1 MFERKKYKAFAKE
14 QLKNRWLIPVLIT
27 LFIAVIETIL
37 QSTINNEYL
46 NINLWKEFFN
56 GNYEVFGSE
65 SQSGLSF
72 VFSIISF
79 LVGAIFSYA
88 SIRVYL
94 KMSRSPE
101 PITFGDFFEG
111 FNGWGKAILLNLWQ
125 LLWVCLWSLLF
136 IIPGIIKAI
145 AYSQMVYI
153 MNEYENVSA
162 SKAMKISMTITKG
175 YKGELF
181 VMSLSFL
188 GWILLSILTLG
199 ILNLWIT
206 PYTEMSFTNAYHA
219 MMKDALETGK
229 IKIEDLN

>member
-37 QSTINNEYL
+37 QATINNEYL
-46 NINLWKEFFN
+46 NINLWKKFFN

>member
-1 MFERKKYKAFAKE
+1 MYKKKKYKAFAKE

-37 QSTINNEYL
+37 QATINNEYL
-46 NINLWKEFFN
+46 NINLWKEFFFL
-56 GNYEVFGSE
+56 NYEVFGSE